1 MANTPDYSWPPMES
15 RKVMG
20 KPIKRLDGPAKSS
33 GRAKYSSDLNPKG
46 LLHAAYLTCPHAH
59 ARVVSVDTSA
69 AEKTPGVK
77 AVHVWSGA
85 GKEIQWQ
92 GTEIAAVAAT
102 TEEIAK
108 EAARKIK
115 VEYEVMPHFVRD
127 EALAK
132 AGSHGKAAGEKVTG
146 DPEKAF
152 QDAEAVSDGTYGIP
166 VVYHNC
172 LEPHGCI
179 IQWQGDPA
187 KPEQS
192 TIMAWPSVQYVS
204 GYAGSLAPN
213 LKVPATS
220 IKVKMDYI
228 GGGFGSKFGPDAW
241 AEVAANLSM
250 KAGGKP
256 VKLFLDRATE
266 QMIAG
271 NRPSAYGKIKIGG
284 KKDGTITAW
293 QSDTWATG
301 GFTGGGSPPLP
312 YIYANI
318 PNQRLNHTAISVN
331 AGPQRA
337 WRAPNNQ
344 QASYLTCSAI
354 EDFAAKCGV
363 DPMEVFAKN
372 AGFTPRAE
380 QYRYQLEKAAELSE
394 WKKLW
399 TPRGEKGS
407 GPVKRGLGIGMNA
420 WAGGGHNAKCRVT
433 INPDASV
440 VVEIGTQ
447 DLGTGT
453 RTIITQVAAETLGLQ
468 MGQIKLVIGT
478 NDLPPA
484 GASGGSTTVGGV
496 SSATRKAGMNALV
509 KLYEAAAPALNAQPE
524 ELEAVDGHIR
534 VKGQPNKSMTWAAA
548 CKKIGGGKIAEE
560 GENNQRAPGGLNSAG
575 AAGVQVAD
583 VNVDTETGIVS
594 INRFVAVQ
602 DCGLVINPWLAQSQ
616 IHGAIIMGISTA
628 LYEERIMDDAT
639 GRTLNPD
646 MEFYKLAGIKDVGDI
661 VVHVD
666 IRPENDK
673 RGVIGLG
680 EPPAVGICAAVG
692 NAVANAIGM
701 RVPNI
706 PMTPIHVLN
715 TLEGRNA

>member
-1 MANTPDYSWPPMES
+1 
-15 RKVMG
+15 
-20 KPIKRLDGPAKSS
+20 
-33 GRAKYSSDLNPKG
+33 
-46 LLHAAYLTCPHAH
+46 
-59 ARVVSVDTSA
+59 
-69 AEKTPGVK
+69 
-77 AVHVWSGA
+77 
-85 GKEIQWQ
+85 
-92 GTEIAAVAAT
+92 
-102 TEEIAK
+102 
-108 EAARKIK
+108 
-115 VEYEVMPHFVRD
+115 
-127 EALAK
+127 
-132 AGSHGKAAGEKVTG
+132 
-146 DPEKAF
+146 
-152 QDAEAVSDGTYGIP
+152 
-166 VVYHNC
+166 
-172 LEPHGCI
+172 
-179 IQWQGDPA
+179 
-187 KPEQS
+187 
-192 TIMAWPSVQYVS
+192 
-204 GYAGSLAPN
+204 
-213 LKVPATS
+213 
-220 IKVKMDYI
+220 
-228 GGGFGSKFGPDAW
+228 
-241 AEVAANLSM
+241 
-250 KAGGKP
+250 

-271 NRPSAYGKIKIGG
+271 NRPSAYGKIKVAG

-312 YIYANI
+312 YVYSNI

-344 QASYLTCSAI
+344 QASYLTCSAL
-354 EDFAAKCGV
+354 EDFAAKCGL

-372 AGFTPRAE
+372 ASYTPRAE
-380 QYRYQLEKAAELSE
+380 QYQYQLDKAAELSE

-399 TPRGEKGS
+399 TPRGQKGD
-407 GPVKRGLGIGMNA
+407 GPVKRGLGLAVNA
-420 WAGGGHNAKCRVT
+420 WGGGGHNAKCRVT
-433 INPDASV
+433 INPDGSV

-453 RTIITQVAAETLGLQ
+453 RTIITQVAAETLGLS
-468 MGQIKLVIGT
+468 MGQIKLVIG
-478 NDLPPA
+478 NSDLPAA

-509 KLYEAAAPALNAQPE
+509 KLYEAAAPALSAQPDD
-524 ELEAVDGHIR
+524 LEAVDGHIR
-534 VKGQPNKSMTWAAA
+534 VKGNPNKSITWAAA

-560 GENNQRAPGGLNSAG
+560 GENQQRSPGGLNSAG

-583 VNVDTETGIVS
+583 VSVDTETGVVTM
-594 INRFVAVQ
+594 NRFVAVQ

-616 IHGAIIMGISTA
+616 IYGAITMGISTA
-628 LYEERIMDDAT
+628 LYEERIIDELT

-646 MEFYKLAGIKDVGDI
+646 MEFYKLAGIKDIGDI

-680 EPPAVGICAAVG
+680 EPPAIGICAAVG